1 MTQPSIKYPN
11 RADMLTLL
19 KARESNP
26 TGLAA
31 PRLSAAGIANRPEA
45 PICNTVVS
53 R

>member
-11 RADMLTLL
+11 RADMLALL

-26 TGLAA
+26 GGPAA
-31 PRLSAAGIANRPEA
+31 PRLSAEGIANRPEA
-45 PICNTVVS
+45 PICNVVAP